1 MNDRIEMISLDA
13 IEPHPANRRIGG
25 FDEKKLAELA
35 ESIRAVGVQQPAIV
49 RRLEG
54 RIGVEYQLVAGERRW
69 RASRLAGYEILPC
82 IVRDLDDATA
92 LKIQYIENLQ
102 RDDVHPLDEA
112 DGYARLVA
120 EAGYTVEQLASEIGK
135 SISYV
140 YQRMKLESLVPEVR
154 KLFTDGA
161 ITAGHAILIARLT
174 AEQQKTIAEEF
185 AEGDGALIDW
195 NGEIASVRELTRYI
209 REEIMLDM
217 SRAAWQLDDVALLP
231 EAGSCLEC
239 PKRTGY
245 NPAMFADVCKDDQAD
260 YCTDRECFH
269 RKRARSLEVKRAELA
284 GEDVIEVADAW
295 VGSEVPKSVL
305 RNYDWTECKAK
316 TPGAK
321 KVLIVA
327 GNEPGRVTY
336 GVIEKSAK
344 NTGGSRE
351 LEEERKKQKEKEAKE
366 AAKRRA
372 AEIERIK
379 RIEDVLQ
386 AAAGTMP
393 LEALR
398 VCMGKVWCQWYW
410 EHVVLVAKAE
420 GMYDKGQTNTLRTEG
435 VKRINKMDEAQLHR
449 LLLHLAMSGEIRF
462 GEYSTPSTET
472 IEALEK
478 VFGLGMPA
486 KAKVAKATKKA
497 GKRVKK
503 GAK

>member
-69 RASRLAGYEILPC
+69 RASRLAGFENLPC

-112 DGYARLVA
+112 DGYARLIA
-120 EAGYTVEQLASEIGK
+120 EAGYTIEQLASEIGK

-209 REEIMLDM
+209 REEIMLNM
-217 SRAAWQLDDVALLP
+217 SRATWGLDDANLIP

-245 NPAMFADVCKDDQAD
+245 NQAMFADVCKDDQAD
-260 YCTDRECFH
+260 YCTDRECFL
-269 RKRARSLEVKRAELA
+269 RKRNKALEVKRAELA
-284 GEDVIEVADAW
+284 GEDVIEVADTW
-295 VGSEVPKSVL
+295 VGKEVPQSVL

-321 KVLIVA
+321 KVLVVA
-327 GNEPGRVTY
+327 GNEPGRVTW
-336 GVIEKSAK
+336 GKITK
-344 NTGGSRE
+344 NTTATGNSKERQEE
-351 LEEERKKQKEKEAKE
+351 LRKEKERQ
-366 AAKRRA
+366 KREEEKRLA
-372 AEIERIK
+372 AEQVRVK
-379 RIEDVLQ
+379 RVDAVLE
-386 AAAGTMP
+386 ASAGTMP

-398 VCMGKVWCQWYW
+398 QCVLRYW
-410 EHVVLVAKAE
+410 DEVGYAQRALVAELEEWTK
-420 GMYDKGQTNTLRTEG
+420 KGEQPNFAGTI
-435 VKRINKMDEAQLHR
+435 KRINKMDEAALNR
-449 LLLHLAMSGEIRF
+449 FLLRIVMCKELRF
-462 GEYSTPSTET
+462 SHYQTPNTET
-472 IEALEK
+472 IDALEK
-478 VFGLGMPA
+478 VFGLGRPA
-486 KAKVAKATKKA
+486 KAA
-497 GKRVKK
+497 KK
-503 GAK
+503 GAKK